1 MGWGKGILLLCV
13 LSGLIL
19 ADSKTA
25 FGQASR
31 DGAVP
36 QDNPQQMN
44 IAMVGKMIQQL
55 QSQVQDLT
63 LQVKSLK
70 EQQQLALAES
80 AELRRELQVT
90 QSQLVS
96 PFARPAGAISP
107 TGAQGN
113 APEAAI
119 EDRIAKLE
127 ENQQLA
133 DEKAAEQSQTKV
145 ESSSKYRLRLSGIVL
160 LNTYVNRGSVD
171 NQDFP
176 VIATAPMALS
186 SNGTFGGSLRQSQIG
201 LQGFGPTV
209 AGARTSAEVRFDF
222 AGGFPDAP
230 NGTSFGIMRLRTG
243 TVRFDWGNTS
253 VIAGQ
258 DSLFIAP
265 LSPTSIATVAIPA
278 FGYSGDLWSWTPQV
292 RIEQHFDVGEN
303 SAVLLQA
310 GLLDSLAGGT
320 PLSNYYRYPTMGEN
334 SGQPAYAARLAWTQA
349 MGKQKVTIGAGGY
362 YGRQYWGF
370 HRSIDG
376 WAGTAD
382 LTLPLGD
389 RLEFTGQFYRG
400 RAIGGLS
407 GGIGQSVL
415 WNGDLLDPATDLYGL
430 NSMGGW
436 AQLKYKAT
444 PKLQLNTAFGQ
455 DNPFAAELRQFGG
468 NKTYYP
474 SPLSR
479 NQSVMGNFL
488 YQPKS
493 DLILSLEYRR
503 LLTGILDGK
512 TNSANIITT
521 SVGFLF

>member
-19 ADSKTA
+19 AGSKSA
-25 FGQASR
+25 FGQGSS
-31 DGAVP
+31 DGATP
-36 QDNPQQMN
+36 QDDPQQIN

-63 LQVKSLK
+63 IQVKTLK

-80 AELRRELQVT
+80 AELREELQAT
-90 QSQLVS
+90 RSQLVS
-96 PFARPAGAISP
+96 QFARAPGATSP

-113 APEAAI
+113 APETSI
-119 EDRIAKLE
+119 EDRMAKLE

-133 DEKAAEQSQTKV
+133 DEKAAEQNQTKV
-145 ESSSKYRLRLSGIVL
+145 ESSSKYSLRLSGIVL

-176 VIATAPMALS
+176 QIATAPMTLS

-222 AGGFPDAP
+222 AGGFPNAP

-278 FGYSGDLWSWTPQV
+278 FAYSGELWSWTPQV
-292 RIEQHFDVGEN
+292 RLEQHFNVGEH

-310 GLLDSLAGGT
+310 GLLDSLSGDR

-349 MGKQKVTIGAGGY
+349 MGSQKVTMGAGGY
-362 YGRQYWGF
+362 YGRQSWGF
-370 HRSIDG
+370 NRSIDG

-400 RAIGGLS
+400 RATGGLS
-407 GGIGQSVL
+407 GGIGQSAL

-444 PKLQLNTAFGQ
+444 PKLQLNGAFGQ
-455 DNPFAAELRQFGG
+455 DNPFAADLRQFGG

-488 YQPKS
+488 YQPRS

-503 LLTGILDGK
+503 ILTGILDSQ
-512 TNSANIITT
+512 THSANIIIT

>member
-1 MGWGKGILLLCV
+1 MG
-13 LSGLIL
+13 
-19 ADSKTA
+19 D
-25 FGQASR
+25 
-31 DGAVP
+31 
-36 QDNPQQMN
+36 
-44 IAMVGKMIQQL
+44 
-55 QSQVQDLT
+55 
-63 LQVKSLK
+63 
-70 EQQQLALAES
+70 
-80 AELRRELQVT
+80 
-90 QSQLVS
+90 
-96 PFARPAGAISP
+96 
-107 TGAQGN
+107 
-113 APEAAI
+113 
-119 EDRIAKLE
+119 
-127 ENQQLA
+127 
-133 DEKAAEQSQTKV
+133 
-145 ESSSKYRLRLSGIVL
+145 
-160 LNTYVNRGSVD
+160 
-171 NQDFP
+171 
-176 VIATAPMALS
+176 
-186 SNGTFGGSLRQSQIG
+186 
-201 LQGFGPTV
+201 
-209 AGARTSAEVRFDF
+209 
-222 AGGFPDAP
+222 
-230 NGTSFGIMRLRTG
+230 
-243 TVRFDWGNTS
+243 
-253 VIAGQ
+253 
-258 DSLFIAP
+258 
-265 LSPTSIATVAIPA
+265 
-278 FGYSGDLWSWTPQV
+278 
-292 RIEQHFDVGEN
+292 
-303 SAVLLQA
+303 
-310 GLLDSLAGGT
+310 T

-400 RAIGGLS
+400 RAIGGLG

-436 AQLKYKAT
+436 AQLKYRAT

-455 DNPFAAELRQFGG
+455 DNPFAADLRQFGG

-479 NQSVMGNFL
+479 NQSVMGNVL

>member
-19 ADSKTA
+19 ADSKNA

-63 LQVKSLK
+63 LQVKTLK

-96 PFARPAGAISP
+96 PFARPAGATSP

-243 TVRFDWGNTS
+243 TIRFDWGNTS

-292 RIEQHFDVGEN
+292 RIEQHFDVG
-303 SAVLLQA
+303 
-310 GLLDSLAGGT
+310 
-320 PLSNYYRYPTMGEN
+320 
-334 SGQPAYAARLAWTQA
+334 
-349 MGKQKVTIGAGGY
+349 
-362 YGRQYWGF
+362 
-370 HRSIDG
+370 
-376 WAGTAD
+376 
-382 LTLPLGD
+382 
-389 RLEFTGQFYRG
+389 
-400 RAIGGLS
+400 
-407 GGIGQSVL
+407 
-415 WNGDLLDPATDLYGL
+415 
-430 NSMGGW
+430 
-436 AQLKYKAT
+436 
-444 PKLQLNTAFGQ
+444 
-455 DNPFAAELRQFGG
+455 
-468 NKTYYP
+468 
-474 SPLSR
+474 
-479 NQSVMGNFL
+479 
-488 YQPKS
+488 
-493 DLILSLEYRR
+493 
-503 LLTGILDGK
+503 
-512 TNSANIITT
+512 
-521 SVGFLF
+521 